1 MISATPAI
9 YFKFYYL
16 SNIILDVFSFFYS
29 RPTLANHRMSLTR
42 HLDPKHFPLFFLVV
56 YSIPMIFL
64 GLSDS
69 VLQVDEGADT
79 FITTTILKFGFPMHS
94 DGINSSMLF
103 ADIYD
108 GLFVYRPWIPY
119 YTQAL
124 SLSFLGQ
131 TTFAARLPF
140 ALIGILSIIFFYQFS
155 LKFTGRQYIAF
166 LAAFLL
172 ASSIPTLIYFRTAR
186 YVGMPILLTVLLLN
200 FYIDIYKDKK
210 WSPFPI
216 TIVSI
221 VFFHTMYVEFV
232 GMITGVLIHFFIHI
246 KETLPENRKRASWA
260 AGITGVFC
268 IPWLIF
274 ISPVF
279 SHVSEYWASSSSLV
293 DHSWRGFP
301 KRLIGFLF
309 QLNNYIFPF
318 ILLPLLFLKRLR
330 PFSKQSSLLL
340 LCSLTMLITALP
352 HVMPLQQYLVSSF
365 PLLFLLAAILLTSIF
380 PNPLLSSLLAA
391 LLITSNLIH
400 VGPLF
405 PAKALVKDHPEWFQK
420 SLYLKNVYASLIRE
434 VKIKSIYFDYL
445 YEISHAYKGPLD
457 AIVTFFKTH
466 GKPGDSCYID
476 SEFESLAFYS
486 GMKMIS
492 NSELSPQQAPDWIVL
507 RGHDNLFLKKENLSS
522 NAQNVMAVL
531 QSNPYTRIELDA
543 PAIWVNN
550 TYDIQI
556 HEFRSPSSNDKV
568 VVYQRVN
575 YP

>member
-1 MISATPAI
+1 
-9 YFKFYYL
+9 
-16 SNIILDVFSFFYS
+16 
-29 RPTLANHRMSLTR
+29 MSLLR
-42 HLDPKHFPLFFLVV
+42 HLESKHCPLFFLIV

-94 DGINSSMLF
+94 DGTNSSMLF

-108 GLFVYRPWIPY
+108 GLFVYRPWVAY

-140 ALIGILSIIFFYQFS
+140 ALIGVLSIIFFYRFS
-155 LKFTGRQYIAF
+155 LKFTGHQNIAF

-172 ASSIPTLIYFRTAR
+172 ASSIPSLIYFRTAR
-186 YVGMPILLTVLLLN
+186 YVGIPILLTVLLLN

-210 WSPFPI
+210 WNLFPL

-221 VFFHTMYVEFV
+221 IFFHTMYVEFV
-232 GMITGVLIHFFIHI
+232 GMITGVLIHFFIHL
-246 KETLPENRKRASWA
+246 KETLPENRKRAAWA
-260 AGITGVFC
+260 ATITGVFC

-279 SHVSEYWASSSSLV
+279 SHVSKYWASNSMLI
-293 DHSWRGFP
+293 DHSWLGFP

-318 ILLPLLFLKRLR
+318 ILLPLLLLKRLR
-330 PFSKQSSLLL
+330 LPNKQISLLL

-365 PLLFLLAAILLTSIF
+365 PLLFLLLAILLTSIF
-380 PNPLLSSLLAA
+380 PNPLLSSLLAT
-391 LLITSNLIH
+391 LLVTSNLIH
-400 VGPLF
+400 VAPLL
-405 PAKALVKDHPEWFQK
+405 PLKALVKDHPEWFEK
-420 SLYLKNVYASLIRE
+420 SPYLNNVYASLIRE

-445 YEISHAYKGPLD
+445 YEISHDYRGPLD
-457 AIVTFFKTH
+457 AVVEFFKTH
-466 GKPGDSCYID
+466 GKPGDSYYID
-476 SEFESLAFYS
+476 SEFESLAFYT
-486 GMKMIS
+486 GMKMIP
-492 NSELSPQQAPDWIVL
+492 NSELSPQHAPDWIVL
-507 RGHDNLFLKKENLSS
+507 RGHDRLFLKTEDLSS
-522 NAQNVMAVL
+522 RARNVKKVL
-531 QSNPYTRIELDA
+531 QSNAYTLIELDA

-556 HEFRSPSSNDKV
+556 HEFRSPSSKDKV
-568 VVYQRVN
+568 LVYQRAN
-575 YP
+575 YPLNR

>member
-1 MISATPAI
+1 
-9 YFKFYYL
+9 
-16 SNIILDVFSFFYS
+16 
-29 RPTLANHRMSLTR
+29 MSLPR
-42 HLDPKHFPLFFLVV
+42 HLEFKHFSLFFLIV
-56 YSIPMIFL
+56 YSVPMIFL

-140 ALIGILSIIFFYQFS
+140 ALIGLLSIIFFYRFS
-155 LKFTGRQYIAF
+155 LKFTGQKNIAF

-186 YVGMPILLTVLLLN
+186 YVGVPILLTVLLLS

-210 WSPFPI
+210 WNPMPI

-221 VFFHTMYVEFV
+221 IFFHTMYVEFV
-232 GMITGVLIHFFIHI
+232 GIITGVLIHFLIYF

-260 AGITGVFC
+260 AAITGVFC

-279 SHVSEYWASSSSLV
+279 SHVSQYWASNSTLI
-293 DHSWRGFP
+293 DHSWLGFP
-301 KRLIGFLF
+301 KRLVGFLF

-318 ILLPLLFLKRLR
+318 ILLPLLLLRRLK
-330 PFSKQSSLLL
+330 PFTKQRSLLL

-352 HVMPLQQYLVSSF
+352 HVMPLQQYLVSIF
-365 PLLFLLAAILLTSIF
+365 PLLFLLLAILLTSIF
-380 PNPLLSSLLAA
+380 PNPLLSSLLVI
-391 LLITSNLIH
+391 LFITSNIIH
-400 VGPLF
+400 VAPLL
-405 PAKALVKDHPEWFQK
+405 PAKALVQHHHEWFQK
-420 SLYLKNVYASLIRE
+420 GPYLKNVYASLIRE
-434 VKIKSIYFDYL
+434 VKIKSIYFDHL
-445 YEISHAYKGPLD
+445 YEISHDYRGPLD
-457 AIVTFFKTH
+457 AVVEFFKTH

-476 SEFESLAFYS
+476 SELESLSFYT
-486 GMKMIS
+486 GMKMIP
-492 NSELSPQQAPDWIVL
+492 NSELSPSHAPDWIVL
-507 RGHDNLFLKKENLSS
+507 RGQDHLFVKAEDLSS
-522 NAQNVMAVL
+522 KARNVKEVL
-531 QSNPYTRIELDA
+531 QSNAYNRIELDA

-556 HEFRSPSSNDKV
+556 HEFRSPSSTDQV
-568 VVYQRVN
+568 VVYQRAN
-575 YP
+575 YPSNR